1 MIININYDANI
12 SDEDFET
19 LKNELE
25 ANSDEE
31 FIGFYK
37 GVIKAQ
43 STDAIRINNIQI
55 MIKDKKDK
63 ALFSNLN

>member
-1 MIININYDANI
+1 MIINISYDANI

-19 LKNELE
+19 LKSELE

-37 GVIKAQ
+37 GLIKAQ
-43 STDAIRINNIQI
+43 STDAIRINNVQVA
-55 MIKDKKDK
+55 IKGKKDK
-63 ALFSNLN
+63 ISSINLN

>member
-1 MIININYDANI
+1 MLYCLCNQSKGGFKMIINISYDANI

-19 LKNELE
+19 LKSELE

-37 GVIKAQ
+37 GLIKA
-43 STDAIRINNIQI
+43 
-55 MIKDKKDK
+55 
-63 ALFSNLN
+63 

>member
-1 MIININYDANI
+1 MIINISYDANI

-19 LKNELE
+19 LKSELE

-37 GVIKAQ
+37 GLIKA
-43 STDAIRINNIQI
+43 
-55 MIKDKKDK
+55 
-63 ALFSNLN
+63 

>member
-1 MIININYDANI
+1 MIINISYDANI

-19 LKNELE
+19 LKSEFE

-37 GVIKAQ
+37 GLIKAQ
-43 STDAIRINNIQI
+43 STDAIRIKNIQV
-55 MIKDKKDK
+55 MIKDEKDK
-63 ALFSNLN
+63 ISSINLN